1 MKAYIHPTSGATL
14 RSYNRGELKEILK
27 EIEEKNTTPGFK
39 KISANLAN
47 AKMTI
52 GSTSNSAA
60 KKQPSYDTQGK
71 PGSFVQVFVPE
82 DVQAG
87 DTLDLK
93 VNSGKVVKVIVESV
107 EDGGSQQAT
116 GSK

>member
-1 MKAYIHPTSGATL
+1 M
-14 RSYNRGELKEILK
+14 
-27 EIEEKNTTPGFK
+27 
-39 KISANLAN
+39 
-47 AKMTI
+47 
-52 GSTSNSAA
+52 
-60 KKQPSYDTQGK
+60 
-71 PGSFVQVFVPE
+71 PE

>member
-60 KKQPSYDTQGK
+60 KS
-71 PGSFVQVFVPE
+71 S
-82 DVQAG
+82 
-87 DTLDLK
+87 
-93 VNSGKVVKVIVESV
+93 
-107 EDGGSQQAT
+107 QAT
-116 GSK
+116 THRESLDHLSRSSCPKTCRLAIPST